1 MKLQPSLELS
11 PPLKRN
17 VDLLSR
23 LFSTIQIDSFAASSP
38 VVLVLS
44 TSVEP
49 NVRRSFYELY
59 GLDSSFPGIK
69 HLSWP
74 SSSVE
79 GDKTGVVLYGGE
91 FGVSVI
97 SDTISEFAVFLPFT
111 SLLSREIQTTT
122 LSHLV
127 EYMIAVLYQVRL

>member
-1 MKLQPSLELS
+1 MKLQPSLKLS

-59 GLDSSFPGIK
+59 GLDSSFPDIK

-97 SDTISEFAVFLPFT
+97 SDAISEFAVFLPFT

-122 LSHLV
+122 LSHQWS
-127 EYMIAVLYQVRL
+127 I